1 MTQKEFDK
9 TGWNG
14 NMKCIFQDEEY
25 GIATVDFEERLV
37 GIYEMISG
45 AESEDDISWKRCE
58 NIEIVNEQ

>member
-1 MTQKEFDK
+1 MTFEEFDK
-9 TGWNG
+9 TGWTG

-45 AESEDDISWKRCE
+45 AESEDDIS
-58 NIEIVNEQ
+58 